1 MTWHNLLP
9 FDIIN
14 AEEISTEASLY
25 ETFYRKHGMR
35 FVSKLTSPALF
46 PISEWDVV
54 KEAVLHYLP
63 SGPADYGISDTDV
76 LLNGW
81 NKFIWVKHV
90 LDLSQELGNPKTKFF
105 NAKLA
110 IRAYR
115 KIYPRLKWC
124 RDDKHLMN
132 LKDNVNNLLV
142 INYAMAGRNRRYRE
156 IPMIEVMKWSNLRA
170 TVFTEIEKIA
180 SMTQRQQFIEFQVPT
195 ELPIKME
202 LDRSSEEL
210 KRMHAKIF
218 GTTAKLDLLD
228 FWRWLNP
235 ATRKLSHMGKISDNH
250 LPYINFVFRVGS
262 NFALLN
268 LAKLNEWI
276 YGHGIEEIETS
287 EDDDIDTEDTAYVQI
302 QKRVLKFLKILNEM
316 RKDENTQVII
326 SDANK
331 QIDYHVENEID
342 VEIDDDESD
351 EETQRI
357 QQATMDD
364 QPPVVE
370 VNPTT
375 QEISTVEPPIAPV
388 GDTIVE
394 KDVTTGKLTVRYLH
408 PQERKEIALRKN
420 KLLQQVENSHAENID
435 LFKKMK
441 DDDITVQ
448 KVLKDDIK
456 KLILNEDEDA
466 PEKPVETTSEL
477 EVKYTST
484 IRDQATA
491 LVKTSFMTQ
500 GEMKRIEAMANSFK
514 KIKDPY
520 GSGRTLEEVVK
531 EDIPIA
537 DEVPEV
543 QLPDMPLVVD
553 KQMLKS
559 RNVDFDKRYIKN
571 VMPRDVVR
579 SVLAVQKAGVAV
591 TSYEKEDLIDAGNEF
606 ERHSIQVTPV
616 GGATSTIHVKIPKIR
631 EDGVFLV
638 ANTKYLMKKARR
650 DRPTRKVNDNK
661 VSLTSYYGKLFLN
674 RSDKGKFNFDKWM
687 LNQIELKVIDG
698 LIDKTSYGVCS
709 HPDIDLPRELI
720 VLCTRYRQLRLKER
734 GMTLELDKIYVD
746 ADGYY
751 VIGKDQNGD
760 EIYFDRKTNM
770 VLYGKDQAIDLSTL
784 LGLDDVKRPVEYA
797 EMNVLGESIPVGFA
811 LARQYGISEL
821 CKRLDVKP
829 VKLERNQRIELT
841 HEQWALKFADEVWVF
856 PRENKIASLL
866 LGGLKKYESQLK
878 ELPAASFE
886 DKDVYGAILTNEGLN
901 IRYEYELDLMGQ
913 MFVDDITAH
922 LLEKMHEPTDF
933 HELLIR
939 GSELLLTGYIPTEIN
954 MDDMLI
960 KGYERIPGAIYGELV
975 KAARAHKLK
984 PITSKRRFE
993 VGPNDI
999 WMAIQKDPSIEIR
1012 DEINPLKNM
1021 KEKDNVTFGGVGGRS
1036 RRSMTRPTR
1045 SFHPTDLGTI
1055 SEATPDNQDVGITTF
1070 LSANPQF
1077 TDLYGMTERV
1087 DEKNID
1093 ATSILSS
1100 VAMTAP
1106 FVDKDDANRI
1116 GFVGTQSEHRIP
1128 IKGAMPMPVR
1138 TGYENVVA
1146 HKTDKGFSF
1155 VAPQD
1160 GKVIEKKDDVVTF
1173 EYKDGRKEAVEYG
1186 LKMASSKGHF
1196 YKHNL
1201 VCDYEVGN
1209 TFRKGDVLIFN
1220 QQFFLRDILNP
1231 GQVVQVNYVLA
1242 PTALVDFEET
1252 LEDGC
1257 CVSER
1262 IGDQLSTEAVHMKT
1276 VVMDATATLSEMV
1289 KVGDQVDIDDILC
1302 VIEDQHVEATHIY
1315 DDEASEVLR
1324 RLGSHTPKA
1333 GAIGKI
1339 EKIEAYYFADPEEL
1353 SPSIRA
1359 AIAPLDAKRT
1369 RVASKTRDGRAP
1381 TGRLMETTRLNG
1393 ELIGPGKVLFRFFI
1407 SDADIMSTGDKA
1419 VFALQ
1424 LKTTVSRRL
1433 IGKNETESGRPI
1445 DAWFGYQSI
1454 SNRIVKSPEL
1464 LGTTSSLL
1472 RLATKRAL
1480 EAYDK

>member
-1 MTWHNLLP
+1 MNWQNLLP
-9 FDIIN
+9 FDIIESHEV
-14 AEEISTEASLY
+14 ATEASLY
-25 ETFYRKHGMR
+25 ETFYRKYGMR
-35 FVSKLTSPALF
+35 FVSKLTSPVVA
-46 PISEWDVV
+46 PVSEWDVV
-54 KEAVLHYLP
+54 KQAVLHYLP
-63 SGPADYGISDTDV
+63 GGPSDYGIADNDE

-81 NKFIWVKHV
+81 SKFIWVKHV

-115 KIYPRLKWC
+115 KTYPRLKWC
-124 RDDKHLMN
+124 RDDKHFMN

-170 TVFTEIEKIA
+170 TLFTEVERIA
-180 SMTQRQQFIEFQVPT
+180 NITDRHQFIEFRVPA

-210 KRMHAKIF
+210 KRMHAKLF
-218 GTTAKLDLLD
+218 NTTEKLDLLD

-235 ATRKLSHMGKISDNH
+235 NTRKLSHMGKISEKH
-250 LPYINFVFRVGS
+250 LAYVNLLFRVGS

-276 YGHGIEEIETS
+276 LGHGIEDIETG

-302 QKRVLKFLKILNEM
+302 QKRVLKFFKILNAM
-316 RKDENTQVII
+316 RQDENTQVVVT
-326 SDANK
+326 DANK
-331 QIDYHVENEID
+331 QIEYHIENEID
-342 VEIDDDESD
+342 VELDEDDEAD
-351 EETQRI
+351 VETNQI
-357 QQATMDD
+357 KQATLDD

-370 VNPTT
+370 VDSQT

-388 GDTIVE
+388 GDTVIE
-394 KDVTTGKLTVRYLH
+394 KDTVTGKIMVKYLN
-408 PQERKEIALRKN
+408 PQKRKEIALRKN
-420 KLLQQVENSHAENID
+420 KLLQQVEASHAENIN
-435 LFKKMK
+435 LFNKLK
-441 DDDITVQ
+441 DEDVTIQ
-448 KVLKDDIK
+448 KVLKPDIK
-456 KLILNEDEDA
+456 KLILDDDENA
-466 PEKPVETTSEL
+466 SEEPVEPVSEI

-491 LVKTSFMTQ
+491 LVKSAFMSQ

-531 EDIPIA
+531 EEIPIA

-559 RNVDFDKRYIKN
+559 RNIDFDKRYIKK

-579 SVLAVQKAGVAV
+579 SVLAVQKAGVVV

-631 EDGVFLV
+631 EDG
-638 ANTKYLMKKARR
+638 TYLAGSTRYLLKKGRR
-650 DRPTRKVNDNK
+650 DVPARKVNDNR
-661 VSLTSYYGKLFLN
+661 VALTSYYGKLFLN
-674 RSDKGKFNFDKWM
+674 RSDKGKFNFDKWL
-687 LNQIELKVIDG
+687 LNQIELKVLDG
-698 LIDKTSYGVCS
+698 SVDKLSYGVCS

-720 VLCTRYRQLRLKER
+720 VLCTRYRQLRIKER
-734 GMTLELDKIYVD
+734 GITLELDKIFVNSE
-746 ADGYY
+746 GQY
-751 VIGKDQNGD
+751 VIGKDNNGD
-760 EIYFDRKTNM
+760 EIYFDRQTNM
-770 VLYGKDQAIDLSTL
+770 VLYGKDQAIDLSEL
-784 LGLDDVKRPVEYA
+784 LDINVNNRPVEYA
-797 EMNVLGESIPVGFA
+797 EMNVLGESIPVGLI
-811 LARQYGISEL
+811 LARHYGISEL

-866 LGGLKKYESQLK
+866 LGGLQKYASQLK
-878 ELPAASFE
+878 ELSAASFE
-886 DKDVYGAILTNEGLN
+886 DKDVYGAILSNEGLN

-922 LLEKMHEPTDF
+922 VLEKMHEPTDF

-939 GSELLLTGYIPTEIN
+939 GCEMLLTGYIPTEIN

-1055 SEATPDNQDVGITTF
+1055 SEATPDNQDVGVTTF

-1077 TDLYGMTERV
+1077 TDLYGLTERV
-1087 DEKNID
+1087 DEKNVD

-1128 IKGAMPMPVR
+1128 IKGAMPIPVR

-1160 GKVIEKKDDVVTF
+1160 GKVIDKKDDVVTF

-1186 LKMASSKGHF
+1186 LKMASSKGHY
-1196 YKHNL
+1196 YKHVL

-1231 GQVVQVNYVLA
+1231 GQVVQVNYILA

-1257 CVSER
+1257 CVSDHIAE
-1262 IGDQLSTEAVHMKT
+1262 QLSTEAVHMKT
-1276 VVMDATATLSEMV
+1276 VVMDASASLSEMV
-1289 KVGDQVDIDDILC
+1289 KVGDTVDIDDILC

-1315 DDEASEVLR
+1315 DDASSEVLR

-1333 GAIGKI
+1333 GAYGKI

-1353 SPSIRA
+1353 SPSIKA
-1359 AIAPLDAKRT
+1359 AIAPLDARRT
-1369 RVASKTRDGRAP
+1369 KIAAKTRDGRAP

-1393 ELIGPGKVLFRFFI
+1393 ELIGPGKVIFRFFI
-1407 SDADIMSTGDKA
+1407 SDLDSMGTGDKA
-1419 VFALQ
+1419 VFNVRPAQ
-1424 LKTTVSRRL
+1424 SSRD
-1433 IGKNETESGRPI
+1433 S
-1445 DAWFGYQSI
+1445 S
-1454 SNRIVKSPEL
+1454 EL
-1464 LGTTSSLL
+1464 TGNP
-1472 RLATKRAL
+1472 
-1480 EAYDK
+1480 